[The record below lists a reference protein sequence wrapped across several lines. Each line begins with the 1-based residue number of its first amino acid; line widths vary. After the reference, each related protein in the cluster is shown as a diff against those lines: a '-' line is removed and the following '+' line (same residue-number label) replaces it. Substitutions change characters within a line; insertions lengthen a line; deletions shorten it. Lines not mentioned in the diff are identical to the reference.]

1 MKKILLGLTA
11 ITFIGS
17 VTAAELAP
25 ECQNYFKEA
34 DAILENSLTTA
45 KAQGIDPATVKAQYE
60 ASKAQ
65 LATLTTEQQTAS
77 CKQAQEMLEQV
88 KKLQADAAKKAEAA
102 AKK

>member
-11 ITFIGS
+11 IT
-17 VTAAELAP
+17 
-25 ECQNYFKEA
+25 
-34 DAILENSLTTA
+34 
-45 KAQGIDPATVKAQYE
+45 YE

-65 LATLTTEQQTAS
+65 LATSTTEQQTAS